1 MSVKAVSW
9 ALEESISDPI
19 AKLVLIGIADKYN
32 EDRGFAWP
40 AVKWLATAASCSTRT
55 VQRKLLWLEGQG
67 YINIDRRFNETNCYG
82 LPLVNGGGVTVTPGD
97 RAVSGGGDRA
107 VSGGGDTSCHPNNN
121 NNNNNKHNIRGKQKV
136 SEWSPSDDDIAYAQQ
151 QGVDADDILTSIRLW
166 DEQNGNKAAY
176 ASCSAF
182 FKQWAR
188 KEGKRSQGASKGRT
202 VGKPSDKQERLVQSL
217 LEQAY
222 KREKQGDPL
231 FLGEDYDRLRKTLT
245 QACLDGKL
253 SEVCDAMT
261 LRLR

>member
-1 MSVKAVSW
+1 MSIKAVSW

-40 AVKWLATAASCSTRT
+40 AVKWLATAASCSSRT
-55 VQRKLLWLEGQG
+55 VQRKLLWLEDEG

-82 LPLVNGGGVTVTPGD
+82 LPRLDAGGVTVSPGD

-107 VSGGGDTSCHPNNN
+107 VSGGGDTSCHPNNK
-121 NNNNNKHNIRGKQKV
+121 NNKNYNHNIRAKQKV
-136 SEWSPSDDDIAYAQQ
+136 SDWSPSDEDIAYAQQ
-151 QGVDADDILTSIRLW
+151 QGVDADDILESIRLW

-176 ASCSAF
+176 ASVSAF
-182 FKQWAR
+182 WKGWCR
-188 KEGKRSQGASKGRT
+188 KEGKRTQRPSQGVQRRK
-202 VGKPSDKQERLVQSL
+202 VSDKQEKLVQSL

-231 FLGEDYDRLRKTLT
+231 FLGEDYDQLRITLT
-245 QACLDGKL
+245 QACLDGNL
-253 SEVCDAMT
+253 SEVCEGMT